1 MIETRTFLKLLIVP
15 HRIATFC
22 SKSRKGYFFDAV
34 AEATSF
40 LAPSDFFSFPST
52 LEEVGL
58 VEAPTEC
65 L

>member
-1 MIETRTFLKLLIVP
+1 MIATGTSPKRLIVP
-15 HRIATFC
+15 HRITTSC

-52 LEEVGL
+52 LDEEEL